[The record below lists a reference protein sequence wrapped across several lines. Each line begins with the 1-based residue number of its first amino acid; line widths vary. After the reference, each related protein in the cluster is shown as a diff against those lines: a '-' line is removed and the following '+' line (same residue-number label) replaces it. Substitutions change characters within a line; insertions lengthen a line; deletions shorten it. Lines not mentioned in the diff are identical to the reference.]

1 MSGGC
6 ARKGLCERHPPP
18 LTSNS
23 CAPSAPALLS
33 THHIHARQRLPLP
46 SGGCAHTR
54 QPRPTQA
61 KYPKSNN
68 LHQKPAAVL
77 EARQA
82 SSTQHQSPA
91 RPSWL
96 WGNDLLTILQGYRTT
111 CARSHLYT
119 KALGRTPADHATW
132 QENQRRPLTPSH
144 DGQEI
149 RNCSQAPW
157 QHRPAHTL
165 APSQMAAG
173 QCLAPQVHGNGRK
186 PRCVNTDGTDNHTA
200 HRASRLQNQRN

>member
-1 MSGGC
+1 MD
-6 ARKGLCERHPPP
+6 R
-18 LTSNS
+18 
-23 CAPSAPALLS
+23 
-33 THHIHARQRLPLP
+33 THQELNGFRCFDFEQP
-46 SGGCAHTR
+46 
-54 QPRPTQA
+54 QPRQNICCSRSFGRRVG
-61 KYPKSNN
+61 K
-68 LHQKPAAVL
+68 LEQLEAALSSYVSTAVRKMRAEGSVASGIQVFINTDRFNK
-77 EARQA
+77 EARQYHNSA
-82 SSTQHQSPA
+82 SGKLPF
-91 RPSWL
+91 PS
-96 WGNDLLTILQGYRTT
+96 NDLLTILQGCRTT

-119 KALGRTPADHATW
+119 KALGQTPADHATW
-132 QENQRRPLTPSH
+132 QETQRRPLTPSH

-186 PRCVNTDGTDNHTA
+186 PPCANADGTDNHTA